1 MVVGFGIHMCSLVVT
16 TESSNRIKEMERLLP
31 PHTWPRLGSTTDAG
45 AQDELFQPPVKTTL
59 LGKVRS
65 GAAQVIYSMLHATAL
80 QHQHIPPI
88 FNEHV
93 VDLGDDFFD
102 GPLPGVIPMPTNVT
116 RMVHTMFDKLLMDVP
131 DIVIAMAL
139 LESLIVKYPGIVKTY
154 SVRPLLLATSMLAKK
169 LSCDN
174 TASTVLLASQYLD
187 PVYTA
192 RAELQLLLYLNWDI
206 PIHAEV
212 YERHKRKLEIV
223 GSQID

>member
-1 MVVGFGIHMCSLVVT
+1 MCFLVVT
-16 TESSNRIKEMERLLP
+16 TESSNRIKEMERLVP
-31 PHTWPRLGSTTDAG
+31 PHTWPRLGSTTNAG

-59 LGKVRS
+59 LARVRS
-65 GAAQVIYSMLHATAL
+65 GAAQAIYSVLHATAL
-80 QHQHIPPI
+80 QPQYVPQI
-88 FNEHV
+88 FDEHV
-93 VDLGDDFFD
+93 VNLGDVFFD
-102 GPLPGVIPMPTNVT
+102 GSLPGVIPIPTSVT
-116 RMVHTMFDKLLMDVP
+116 SMVHTMFDKLLMDVP

-139 LESLIVKYPGIVKTY
+139 LESLVVKYPGIVKTY

-174 TASTVLLASQYLD
+174 TATVLFASQYLD
-187 PVYTA
+187 PVYAA